1 MTLKCHDWDV
11 MAIQTKRATIYFE
24 PALHQAVRLKSA
36 HTNRTISDIVNDS
49 LREALRE
56 DEEDLKAFK
65 DRETESVMS
74 YESLLEKL
82 KADGKI

>member
-1 MTLKCHDWDV
+1 

-24 PALHQAVRLKSA
+24 PSLHQAVRLKSA
-36 HTNRTISDIVNDS
+36 HTNRSISDIVNDS

-56 DEEDLKAFK
+56 DEEDLKAFE
-65 DRETESVMS
+65 DRKSEHVMS
-74 YESLLEKL
+74 YESLLKKL

>member
-1 MTLKCHDWDV
+1 METPS
-11 MAIQTKRATIYFE
+11 KRATIYFDPE
-24 PALHQAVRLKSA
+24 LHKAVRLKAA

-56 DEEDLKAFK
+56 DQEDLASF
-65 DRETESVMS
+65 DERAAEPVMS
-74 YESLLEKL
+74 YENLLAKL